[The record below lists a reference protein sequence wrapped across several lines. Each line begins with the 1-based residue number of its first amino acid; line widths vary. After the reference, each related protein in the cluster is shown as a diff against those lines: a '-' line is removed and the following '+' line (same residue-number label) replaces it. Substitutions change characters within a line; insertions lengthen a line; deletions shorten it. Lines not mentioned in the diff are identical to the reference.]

1 MSKRSKAARAPPGA
15 GAGVKRDKRFAAT
28 PGFLAGGD
36 LHGYQV
42 EGVNWLCH
50 AWDRRQHVILA
61 DEMGLGAA
69 VGAHAGHHRLPACPP
84 CQPPLAVALRSG
96 ILAVARIACMDGTS
110 EHVCHWAA
118 VSDSSQVSCARAR
131 AQGRPFRRSHCWLRC
146 SAPHTLRGSAPTAQ
160 SVLQPASSCRA
171 QLTLCRPSCTRL
183 LWRIPGMHHRAG
195 RRRGRADRCSAAR
208 SAEGVAKPH
217 LVVVP
222 LSTARNWLREF
233 QAWAPQL
240 NVASFSGNQVG
251 GCARLP

>member
-1 MSKRSKAARAPPGA
+1 VSKRSKAARAPPGA

-69 VGAHAGHHRLPACPP
+69 VGAHAGPHRLPACPP

-118 VSDSSQVSCARAR
+118 IQTIALLAALQCASY
-131 AQGRPFRRSHCWLRC
+131 P
-146 SAPHTLRGSAPTAQ
+146 
-160 SVLQPASSCRA
+160 
-171 QLTLCRPSCTRL
+171 
-183 LWRIPGMHHRAG
+183 
-195 RRRGRADRCSAAR
+195 
-208 SAEGVAKPH
+208 EGVCTYSAKCAAAS
-217 LVVVP
+217 VVVP
-222 LSTARNWLREF
+222 CPAHALSALLHTPPVAHTWDASPSRAA
-233 QAWAPQL
+233 AW
-240 NVASFSGNQVG
+240 S
-251 GCARLP
+251 C